1 MTIKE
6 LAKLADVSIATV
18 SKIMNNK
25 DENISPV
32 TREKV
37 LRIAQQHNYS
47 PYAKA
52 ISKAFPKTQL
62 VGVVVPDISDRLY
75 ASVVQYLDGY
85 AMEQGYSLVVT
96 STFGDVNREALSL
109 SLIHI

>member
-52 ISKAFPKTQL
+52 ISKA
-62 VGVVVPDISDRLY
+62 S
-75 ASVVQYLDGY
+75 
-85 AMEQGYSLVVT
+85 
-96 STFGDVNREALSL
+96 
-109 SLIHI
+109 

>member
-1 MTIKE
+1 MHILPSFCILTDKKTCEENEVSISMTIKE

-52 ISKAFPKTQL
+52 SAKHFLKP
-62 VGVVVPDISDRLY
+62 
-75 ASVVQYLDGY
+75 
-85 AMEQGYSLVVT
+85 
-96 STFGDVNREALSL
+96 SL
-109 SLIHI
+109 SVW

>member
-32 TREKV
+32 TRKRCFV
-37 LRIAQQHNYS
+37 
-47 PYAKA
+47 
-52 ISKAFPKTQL
+52 
-62 VGVVVPDISDRLY
+62 
-75 ASVVQYLDGY
+75 
-85 AMEQGYSLVVT
+85 
-96 STFGDVNREALSL
+96 
-109 SLIHI
+109 